1 MNVSSNNTHL
11 IVTWEPPS
19 EPNGI
24 VTYTVQLLETD
35 LLQSTTVN
43 ITSQEVSEL
52 LLIVEFVAK
61 PYRQYTANVIARTGA
76 GMGES
81 EDGVLITPEGGM
93 EPCTM
98 VVTS

>member
-52 LLIVEFVAK
+52 LLIIEFVAK
-61 PYRQYTANVIARTGA
+61 PYRQYTANVTARTGA
-76 GMGES
+76 GVGES

-98 VVTS
+98 VVTF